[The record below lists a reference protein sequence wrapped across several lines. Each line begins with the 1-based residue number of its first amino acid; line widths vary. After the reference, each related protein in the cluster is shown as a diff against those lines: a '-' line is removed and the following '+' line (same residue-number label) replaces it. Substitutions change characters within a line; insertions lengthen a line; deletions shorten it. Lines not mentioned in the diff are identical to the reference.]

1 MHRYEDLVVWQVS
14 VDLAVAIEAAS
25 ARARRAGGILNQMRR
40 AAVSIGSNIA
50 EGCGRG
56 TNNEFIH
63 FLSIARGSAAEV
75 DTQLRIAF
83 RSGHISR
90 AAFEPMLA
98 SAQRIRWMLTAL
110 MRAHR

>member
-1 MHRYEDLVVWQVS
+1 MHRYEDLVVWRMS

-25 ARARRAGGILNQMRR
+25 NRARRTGGLFNQLRR

-50 EGCGRG
+50 EGCGRA
-56 TNNEFIH
+56 TDNEFIH

-83 RSGHISR
+83 RSGHLSR
-90 AAFEPMLA
+90 ASFDPMLA
-98 SAQRIRWMLTAL
+98 SVQRIRWMLTAL
-110 MRAHR
+110 MRAQT